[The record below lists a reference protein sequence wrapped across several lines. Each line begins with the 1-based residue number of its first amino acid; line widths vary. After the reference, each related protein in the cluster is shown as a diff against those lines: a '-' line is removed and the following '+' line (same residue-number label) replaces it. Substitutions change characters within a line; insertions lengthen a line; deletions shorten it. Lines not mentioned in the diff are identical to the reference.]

1 MADVDLRKLRYFVA
15 VAGELHFGRAA
26 EVLHI
31 AQPVLSRQIRA
42 LEQELKVQLF
52 VRDKRATEL
61 TAAGQQLLADAGP
74 LLASAAALRRRVARA
89 ARGPGSFTIGFMP
102 GLIVT
107 GAVCALAG
115 RYPRLT
121 VDVLRTSWDDQTEV
135 IRDGR
140 VDVSYIRLPVD
151 QSGLQVRALL
161 AEPRVAAL
169 PAGHRLAGK
178 DTITIADL
186 ADEHLLQDPAAVPE
200 WRDIATEM
208 RTRRRSSVPAF
219 RTVEEKL
226 EHVAAGHGIVIL
238 PLSTAVF
245 YTRPGV
251 AYIHV
256 SDIALNQVC
265 LAWDATRRSQ
275 LIQDFAALAADHPPV
290 PGPALPGRC
299 GVLGDQDG
307 VRPLKALAPAKGQ
320 LGAVLPG
327 RRNRYLIG
335 APL

>member
-1 MADVDLRKLRYFVA
+1 VADVDLRKLRYFVA
-15 VAGELHFGRAA
+15 VAEQLHFGRAA
-26 EVLHI
+26 EALHI

-42 LEQELKVQLF
+42 LEEELKVQLF

-61 TAAGQQLLADAGP
+61 TPAGRQLLADAGP
-74 LLASAAALRRRVARA
+74 LLASADALRLRVARA

-107 GAVCALAG
+107 EAVRALTG
-115 RYPRLT
+115 RHPRLT
-121 VDVLRTSWDDQTEV
+121 VNVLRTSWDDQTDV

-140 VDVSYIRLPVD
+140 ADVSYIRLPVD

-161 AEPRVAAL
+161 AEPRVAVL

-186 ADEHLLQDPAAVPE
+186 ADEHLLQDPDAVPE

-208 RTRRRSSVPAF
+208 RARRRRAAPVF

-226 EHVAAGHGIVIL
+226 EHVAAGHGIVML

-251 AYIHV
+251 VYSHV
-256 SDIALNQVC
+256 SDLPPNRVC

-275 LIQDFAALAADHPPV
+275 LIQDFAAIAVDHLPV
-290 PGPALPGRC
+290 PQAG
-299 GVLGDQDG
+299 
-307 VRPLKALAPAKGQ
+307 
-320 LGAVLPG
+320 
-327 RRNRYLIG
+327 
-335 APL
+335 